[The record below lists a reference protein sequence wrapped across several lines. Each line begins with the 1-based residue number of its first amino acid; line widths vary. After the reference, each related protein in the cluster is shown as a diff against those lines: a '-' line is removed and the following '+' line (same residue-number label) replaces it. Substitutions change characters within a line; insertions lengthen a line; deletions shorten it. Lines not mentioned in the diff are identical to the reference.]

1 MSKKKRKKVR
11 VEFRKNREARARDN
25 DLTREV
31 QQDGLEEDERASGER
46 LSGKGDLSRY
56 RTVIGVETD
65 ETGQPIREVN
75 ESECLLGRVVA
86 ATGLNCL
93 VQTDEGT
100 RYECTVRRVVR
111 TLTRDAR
118 NAVVTGDRVLF
129 QPADDEQ
136 GVIERVEPRTGTISR
151 WTHGQEHIIV
161 ANVEIAVIVTSA
173 SDPPL
178 KRNLID
184 RFLVSA
190 ERGGV
195 KPIVCINKIDLVDPT
210 ELQPLV
216 GEFARIG
223 YDVVLTSATHDPEQT
238 QQSGNSTRSSR
249 PTLVQSGLARLR
261 RLLAGRESVFT
272 GQSGVGKSTLLNA
285 LQPGLQ
291 LQTGEVSDWTRKGRH
306 TTRRAILLKL
316 DAGGWVV
323 DTPGIR
329 QFRLWDVSPE
339 EVEAYFVEF
348 RPFVTL
354 CKYPD
359 CTHTHEDGCGVKQ
372 AVARQLI
379 PAARYE
385 SFLRIVDD
393 SAE

>member
-11 VEFRKNREARARDN
+11 VEFRKNRETRARAN

-31 QQDGLEEDERASGER
+31 HQDGLERDDRLSSERV
-46 LSGKGDLSRY
+46 SGKGELSRY

-65 ETGQPIREVN
+65 DAGHTVRDVD
-75 ESECLLGRVVA
+75 ESQCLTGRVVA
-86 ATGLNCL
+86 ATGLNSL
-93 VQTDEGT
+93 VQTEAGT

-129 QPADDEQ
+129 QPLDEEQ
-136 GVIERVEPRTGTISR
+136 GVIERVEPRAGTISR
-151 WTHGQEHIIV
+151 WTHGREHVIV
-161 ANVEIAVIVTSA
+161 ANVDVAVVVASA
-173 SDPPL
+173 ADPPL

-190 ERGGV
+190 EVGGV
-195 KPIVCINKIDLVDPT
+195 KPIVCINKVDLIDPAK
-210 ELQPLV
+210 LQPLV

-223 YDVVLTSATHDPEQT
+223 YDVVLTSAAQPDSDGPPA
-238 QQSGNSTRSSR
+238 R
-249 PTLVQSGLARLR
+249 PAIGQSGLARLR
-261 RLLAGRESVFT
+261 RLLAGRESVVT

-291 LQTGEVSDWTRKGRH
+291 LQTGEVSDWTRKGKH
-306 TTRRAILLKL
+306 TTRRAILLRL
-316 DAGGWVV
+316 DSGGWVV

-329 QFRLWDVSPE
+329 QFKLWDVQPE
-339 EVEAYFVEF
+339 DVEGYFVEF

-359 CTHTHEDGCGVKQ
+359 CTHTHEDGCGVKR

-379 PAARYE
+379 ATGRYE
-385 SFLRIVDD
+385 SYLRILDD